1 MAALTI
7 RNVPDEVRDKL
18 RARAEKNGRSMEAE
32 VRAILEA
39 AARTEQAKTSVA
51 AVQEWIDRIYGDKK
65 PKNVVEDLIAERR
78 REAQREEEEYGR
90 K

>member
-39 AARTEQAKTSVA
+39 AARAEQAKTSVA

-65 PKNVVEDLIAERR
+65 PRNVVEDLIAERR
-78 REAQREEEEYGR
+78 REAQREEEEYRR